1 VLRTFEFVSQLR
13 RSSVIVKDA
22 SSLETIVFVKGAPE
36 CIRHICLSES
46 RECPIFLPS
55 GRLTLIPLSVPA
67 DYDELLNYYTYGG
80 YRVIACATKILRP
93 MPWYQLGRMSRLDA
107 ESDLTFVGFIIFEN
121 KLKPSTTGVI
131 SELHAANIRSVMCT
145 GDNILTAVSVA
156 RECGLVRDGSQCFAP
171 YFLEGKL
178 FVLWAEILMLKS
190 KQGMRSTRRL
200 GYAGRARTISAF
212 SWTKTPY
219 W

>member
-1 VLRTFEFVSQLR
+1 
-13 RSSVIVKDA
+13 
-22 SSLETIVFVKGAPE
+22 
-36 CIRHICLSES
+36 
-46 RECPIFLPS
+46 
-55 GRLTLIPLSVPA
+55 
-67 DYDELLNYYTYGG
+67 
-80 YRVIACATKILRP
+80 